1 MRVLHC
7 VVAFALVLAL
17 AGGASAGKKGK
28 KGKHPVKGVVESVE
42 KSSDKDAGT
51 ITVKVTAKKKKGTA
65 PAGAAVEKK
74 IQISEATKIEKVSGK
89 KGQKETKAATLS
101 DVQKGSRVRVTL
113 KAGQDQVAEK
123 IEFKSKGKKKAKKK

>member
-1 MRVLHC
+1 MRVLHYI
-7 VVAFALVLAL
+7 VAFALVLAL
-17 AGGASAGKKGK
+17 AGGASAAKKGK

-42 KSSDKDAGT
+42 KSSGKDAGT
-51 ITVKVTAKKKKGTA
+51 ITVKVTPRKKKGTA
-65 PAGAAVEKK
+65 PAGASVEKK

-113 KAGQDQVAEK
+113 KAGPDQAAEK

>member
-1 MRVLHC
+1 MPIREGRPRIPPAQSLRCSMRVLHY

-17 AGGASAGKKGK
+17 AGSASAG
-28 KGKHPVKGVVESVE
+28 
-42 KSSDKDAGT
+42 
-51 ITVKVTAKKKKGTA
+51 KKGTA

-113 KAGQDQVAEK
+113 KAGQEQAADK
-123 IEFKSKGKKKAKKK
+123 